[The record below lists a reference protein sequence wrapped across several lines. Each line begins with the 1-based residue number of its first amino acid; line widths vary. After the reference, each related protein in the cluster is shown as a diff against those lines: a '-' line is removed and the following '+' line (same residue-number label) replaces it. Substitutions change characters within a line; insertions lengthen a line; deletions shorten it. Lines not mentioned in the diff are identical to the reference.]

1 MITMQLTGT
10 DIQDAKTVI
19 DVAVDRGWIV
29 HPEYKLTAAQVGKL
43 YDALYRAQAK
53 VGTTYEMVPA
63 RRGRRPLWGL
73 RAATRKQLDRG
84 QTS

>member
-1 MITMQLTGT
+1 MITIQLTPQ
-10 DIQDAKTVI
+10 DIADAKKVI
-19 DVAVDRGWIV
+19 DAAD
-29 HPEYKLTAAQVGKL
+29 LTGPQAKML

-73 RAATRKQLDRG
+73 RAARKQLGSG
-84 QTS
+84 Q

>member
-1 MITMQLTGT
+1 MITMQLTPT
-10 DIQDAKTVI
+10 DIADTKKVI
-19 DVAVDRGWIV
+19 DAAD
-29 HPEYKLTAAQVGKL
+29 LTGPQAKML

-73 RAATRKQLDRG
+73 RAAARKQLG
-84 QTS
+84 AGS

>member
-1 MITMQLTGT
+1 MITMQLTAQ
-10 DIQDAKTVI
+10 DIADAKKVI
-19 DVAVDRGWIV
+19 DAADLTG
-29 HPEYKLTAAQVGKL
+29 PQAKLL

>member
-1 MITMQLTGT
+1 MITMQLTAT
-10 DIQDAKTVI
+10 DIADAKKVI
-19 DVAVDRGWIV
+19 DAADLTG
-29 HPEYKLTAAQVGKL
+29 PQAKLL

-73 RAATRKQLDRG
+73 RTARKQLGSG
-84 QTS
+84 Q